1 MIKYQA
7 NNFLMGLAVLGLMAC
22 TSAETNEVSTSE
34 IRIKAPPTTP
44 QLAEGTD
51 TAILAGGC
59 FWCIEKDFEDLDG
72 VVSVVSG
79 YTGGETINPTYKQVT
94 FAETGH
100 YEAVKVTY
108 KTDALSYND
117 ILTHFWHHIDPT
129 DPYGQFCDKGSSY
142 RTAIFARDD
151 QIETAQKSK
160 SEIENTKPF
169 KADIV
174 TPVLKAAEFF
184 DAEEYHQ
191 DFYKKNPAHY
201 NRYRKG
207 CRRDARV
214 NALWGGGD
222 AGSVTDTAGYGS
234 GK

>member
-1 MIKYQA
+1 MAKYL
-7 NNFLMGLAVLGLMAC
+7 LMGIITLGLTAC
-22 TSAETNEVSTSE
+22 TSAETSEVNTSD
-34 IRIKAPPTTP
+34 IRIKTPPATLD
-44 QLAEGTD
+44 LASGTD

-108 KTDALSYND
+108 KTDVLSYND
-117 ILTHFWHHIDPT
+117 VLTHFWHHIDPT

-142 RTAIFARDD
+142 RTAIFARPD
-151 QIETAQKSK
+151 QIEAAQNSK
-160 SEIENTKPF
+160 AQIEKTKPF

-207 CRRDARV
+207 CRRDAIV
-214 NALWGGGD
+214 QSLWGGVKTV
-222 AGSVTDTAGYGS
+222 SETAGYGS